1 MLIRLL
7 IIVII
12 AAVVFYLMR
21 RYFPQVK
28 GQGQRVLPLL
38 LSPAIFPLLKR
49 AAMLLI
55 RLFLRR

>member
-12 AAVVFYLMR
+12 AAVVFYLIR
-21 RYFPQVK
+21 RYLPKVQ
-28 GQGQRVLPLL
+28 GQSQRVLPLL
-38 LSPAIFPLLKR
+38 LSPAIFPVLKR

-55 RLFLRR
+55 RLLLRR